1 MIPKPRLLTDLIIEN
16 GNAVFDAGS
25 KSGYV
30 SVAPSMATFVG
41 TPPEPLDALDA
52 SVTLNIDGASS
63 SATIRLPTGMNI
75 DGRAYIEMFTVNG
88 SAGIFRTRSPQIGY
102 GGNSTTLQLEHSINQ
117 LGDFII
123 TDKIQEQLTVRK
135 AFEKIFQYYASK
147 DVQQLW
153 MLGEVDDPKDSDVE
167 DWEVK
172 CVLDVDYDNCLDA
185 VLGVMEQ
192 YPLMMLEFDFS
203 HRPWILNVRNRPQVV
218 MAEARLSRNVKSA
231 TVTRDDS
238 ELFTR
243 VYMDGY
249 KNKNGKYGHYDSTS
263 GKKKYGLI
271 ETVISGANDTAAIAQ
286 RTVKSYMRNHK
297 TPRISV
303 TIDGIELSQLT
314 GEPLDR
320 FAIGKMMRLAL
331 PDYGET
337 VTETL
342 TKLVFPSIYKQPN
355 SCMVT
360 MNSEEDRVIRYIKKA
375 QKSAA
380 KAGKAAASVG
390 KAALTKAEVI
400 NANTLRLTHGDGT
413 FVDFSKAVTLKGYP
427 EEKNGWSNGTYTVRA
442 YQSNTVNG
450 KKVETQVKSIST
462 KISSIDLQANQSP
475 TVDGKK
481 LKIPLKVMYNND
493 GYKGNTEFTQTFTV
507 DGTLLFNA
515 GWKDAAG
522 KVTIPPN
529 IESGTIKAAVAV
541 SYPFSIGSGSTQLNQ
556 KVSETYTMMTD
567 PLPIQT
573 PTRNTVV
580 NLWRAN
586 SEGTAIGV
594 VARISVGNVWL
605 AGWDNAAGMVEEPSA
620 SSGDSFNVMVPKKT
634 TKTGGV
640 VERGKVPMAFYLTKD
655 SPSVNG
661 YAHAKLTG
669 TTVAKIAIGNYLT
682 QGWRNAA
689 DMVVIP
695 SDVSQSNPLRFDV
708 KVPQVVT
715 TTGGIDSLEQV
726 TKAFFISTDQ
736 TPSANGKAYV
746 KQTGVTVG
754 EIAIGGWYTAGYN
767 TGRSD
772 GWTAAKGKIK
782 LPSEHTSNNT
792 MTLKIP
798 DSYGSTPDQ
807 QTLEYKVVVDDD
819 KAEIRYGGITMART
833 SISSTTPSVTE
844 NKRESKNVTPSI
856 QNATA
861 ISGLSN
867 IGAGYR
873 VYINVSGTR
882 ITNKTFYFTT

>member
-52 SVTLNIDGASS
+52 SVNLNIDGASS
-63 SATIRLPTGMNI
+63 SASIRLPKGMNI
-75 DGRAYIEMFTVNG
+75 DGRAYVEMFTVNG

-123 TDKIQEQLTVRK
+123 TDKLQEQLTVRK
-135 AFEKIFQYYASK
+135 AFERIFQYYAGK
-147 DVQQLW
+147 GVQQLW
-153 MLGEVDDPKDSDVE
+153 MLGEVDDPKDNDVE

-203 HRPWILNVRNRPQVV
+203 TRPWKLNVRNRPQVV

-231 TVTRDDS
+231 MVTRDDS

-342 TKLVFPSIYKQPN
+342 TSLAFPSIYKQPN
-355 SCMVT
+355 SCTVT

-413 FVDFSKAVTLKGYP
+413 YVDFSKAVTLKKYP
-427 EEKNGWSNGTYTVRA
+427 EDNNGWSNGTFTVRA

-450 KKVETQVKSIST
+450 KKVETQVKSAET
-462 KISSIDLQANQSP
+462 KISSIDLQANKVP
-475 TVDGKK
+475 TIDGMKI
-481 LKIPLKVMYNND
+481 KIPLKVMYNNN

-507 DGTLLFNA
+507 DGTPLYTSGFNA
-515 GWKDAAG
+515 GWRDAAG

-529 IESGTIKAAVAV
+529 IGSGTIKAAVAV
-541 SYPFSIGSGSTQLNQ
+541 SYPFSVGSGSTQLNQ
-556 KVSETYTMMTD
+556 KVVETYTMMTD

-573 PTRNTVV
+573 PTQYTKV

-586 SEGTAIGV
+586 AQGQALGV
-594 VARISVGNVWL
+594 VARIDVGNVWL
-605 AGWDNAAGMVEEPSA
+605 AGWDNAAGMVELPPVIESGTASVFTLKYPIKENSERKKIEYGFQLYATSPPS
-620 SSGDSFNVMVPKKT
+620 SSGYAVVSH
-634 TKTGGV
+634 GV
-640 VERGKVPMAFYLTKD
+640 QVHGKI
-655 SPSVNG
+655 S
-661 YAHAKLTG
+661 
-669 TTVAKIAIGNYLT
+669 IGNYYT
-682 QGWRNAA
+682 TGWNDGWDNAA
-689 DMVVIP
+689 GLVEPPPTIP
-695 SDVSQSNPLRFDV
+695 SGDTATSFSFKYPEN
-708 KVPQVVT
+708 
-715 TTGGIDSLEQV
+715 TGSERKKTEYGFQLYLS
-726 TKAFFISTDQ
+726 SS
-736 TPSANGKAYV
+736 TPSA
-746 KQTGVTVG
+746 TGYAVVSHGTKVHG
-754 EIAIGGWYTAGYN
+754 RISIGNWYTKGREAATVTLSHGSVTTDSQYQKYVTYTASNYYN
-767 TGRSD
+767 T
-772 GWTAAKGKIK
+772 
-782 LPSEHTSNNT
+782 SN
-792 MTLKIP
+792 
-798 DSYGSTPDQ
+798 
-807 QTLEYKVVVDDD
+807 
-819 KAEIRYGGITMART
+819 KAEKKLYLVKSGNKAQLRET
-833 SISSTTPSVTE
+833 S
-844 NKRESKNVTPSI
+844 
-856 QNATA
+856 A
-861 ISGLSN
+861 
-867 IGAGYR
+867 
-873 VYINVSGTR
+873 SGTLVME
-882 ITNKTFYFTT
+882 INTT